1 MDGRTLDGLM
11 DGWKDTGWMDG
22 RTLDGSKISPGV
34 SRQGEE
40 FQDQVKRGRALTPGG
55 NTIVIL
61 ENCKMKVEQEDSKFF

>member
-1 MDGRTLDGLM
+1 MAAIFFESKLFY
-11 DGWKDTGWMDG
+11 
-22 RTLDGSKISPGV
+22 KISPGV